1 MSLTV
6 LLWRHMAANRVNH
19 VHSAS
24 PFSFAANSKTALSTL
39 FGTFRA
45 NYDGDNPKRPHKSTP
60 PARWGSDPHSWWR
73 FEQRCDIESWASVG
87 PAVRILPCATLE
99 ERRKKTRPHKWRQS
113 LIFLEI
119 KILVLFREL
128 VRTVEPTLES
138 MYIVAW
144 YVNTCMYR

>member
-1 MSLTV
+1 MSIQQ
-6 LLWRHMAANRVNH
+6 
-19 VHSAS
+19 VHLQFCSKLQNTLINAVWDIQSELRRGQHEAS
-24 PFSFAANSKTALSTL
+24 PQKTS
-39 FGTFRA
+39 
-45 NYDGDNPKRPHKSTP
+45 
-60 PARWGSDPHSWWR
+60 PARWGSDPHSWWL

-144 YVNTCMYR
+144 YVNTCICIDNTCN